1 MSPLINIITFIILF
15 LVILTLYSTSHN
27 ITKEFFS
34 GKTEKLTENEPLSSI
49 EFPLVLNIVV
59 DNLLNIEKTHKTFFQ
74 YFNGIQER
82 NLNVSQSLFL
92 GWSNQNNS
100 TSPSGAKS
108 I

>member
-1 MSPLINIITFIILF
+1 MKSFINVVTVVILF
-15 LVILTLYSTSHN
+15 LVIFTIYSTSYN
-27 ITKEFFS
+27 TNKEFFS
-34 GKTEKLTENEPLSSI
+34 GKTETLKESEPLSSI